1 MLFQVVRG
9 GIELLWVL
17 GRSHG
22 PSAPRIL
29 TLVLAFRA
37 DADDETIEGIVLPAN
52 RSKRLCRP
60 IQFLWIERF
69 SFLPNRQCD

>member
-9 GIELLWVL
+9 GIEFVWIF
-17 GRSHG
+17 GQSHG

-29 TLVLAFRA
+29 SLVLGSEPTPMTNCSSELSGRQY
-37 DADDETIEGIVLPAN
+37 

-69 SFLPNRQCD
+69 SFLPNR